1 MQKVWK
7 KRASVFMRGWV
18 GSIVIAVL
26 LATSIKSAIA
36 DWNVVPTGSMRPTI
50 VEGDRIFVN
59 KLAYDL
65 KLPYTTWRLSTWD
78 DPDRGDIVVFY
89 SPADG
94 SRLVKRVVGLP
105 RDLIAMRNNRLF
117 INGEALKYE
126 LFDRKVED
134 AVATKHDSYQLFF
147 NENLTGRWHPVL
159 ISPHRPSFRSFGPVM
174 VPEGHYFMMGDNR
187 DDSADSRFFG
197 FVGRKGIVGQ
207 ATSVVVSLDPDNYYL
222 PRWKRFF
229 TKLP

>member
-1 MQKVWK
+1 
-7 KRASVFMRGWV
+7 
-18 GSIVIAVL
+18 
-26 LATSIKSAIA
+26 
-36 DWNVVPTGSMRPTI
+36 MRPTI

-65 KLPYTTWRLSTWD
+65 KFPYTAWRLSTWD

-105 RDLIAMRNNRLF
+105 GDLIAMQNNRLF
-117 INGEALKYE
+117 INGEAVKYE
-126 LFDRKVED
+126 LLDQKDVD
-134 AVATKHDSYQLFF
+134 TIATRHDSYQLFF

-159 ISPHRPSFRSFGPVM
+159 ISPHRPSFSSFGPVE
-174 VPEGHYFMMGDNR
+174 VPEGCYFMMGDNR
-187 DDSADSRFFG
+187 DNSADSRFFG
-197 FVGRKGIVGQ
+197 FVERRRIVGK
-207 ATSVVVSLDPDNYYL
+207 ATAVVVSLDRDNYYL
-222 PRWKRFF
+222 PRWERFF